1 MNSDSSNPRIVVV
14 GLGSP
19 IMTDDAIGL
28 RVSEEIDRMGL
39 ENVDCCQEAV
49 GGLDILPVI
58 RGYDYAVIVDA
69 IQTFQYDP
77 GTVMLFT
84 ERSFDDTVTE
94 ASTHDVNLPTAIK
107 IGRKMNPGEMPREIR
122 FVAIEVDDIKTVSET
137 MTPMVEGALGS
148 AKDATLHI
156 INEFRS
162 LDSQNR
168 SS

>member
-1 MNSDSSNPRIVVV
+1 MTAPRIVVV

-19 IMTDDAIGL
+19 IMSDDAIGL
-28 RVSEEIDRMGL
+28 RISEEIEKLGL

-58 RGYDYAVIVDA
+58 DGYDYAVIVDA
-69 IQTFQYDP
+69 IQTGSYEP

-84 ERSFDDTVTE
+84 ESSFDDTVTE

-107 IGRKMNPGEMPREIR
+107 IGRQMDDAAMPREIR
-122 FVAIEVDDIKTVSET
+122 FVAVEVVDIRTVSET
-137 MTPMVEGALGS
+137 MTPPVEAALGS

-156 INEFRS
+156 INEFRN
-162 LDSQNR
+162 LANQNR
-168 SS
+168 SP